1 MSPPINRTI
10 QKDDYVIVSEDP
22 QIASS
27 ANNPEIKIQIRHPLS
42 DIVFMVEEMCGDFLV
57 LAAQGAFEGGKVIY
71 RQDKI
76 ELEIVTKE
84 FAKAMMSSKD
94 LDIVMEQTYHR
105 WHHEGFHEDD

>member
-10 QKDDYVIVSEDP
+10 QKGDYVIVSTDP

-42 DIVFMVEEMCGDFLV
+42 DIIFMVEEMCGDFLV

-71 RQDKI
+71 RQETIK
-76 ELEIVTKE
+76 LEIVTEE

-94 LDIVMEQTYHR
+94 LDIVMEQTYHG
-105 WHHEGFHEDD
+105 WHHEGFHHDD

>member
-10 QKDDYVIVSEDP
+10 QKDDYVIVSADP
-22 QIASS
+22 QISS
-27 ANNPEIKIQIRHPLS
+27 SPNNPEIKIEIRHPLS
-42 DIVFMVEEMCGDFLV
+42 DIIFMVEEMCGDFLV
-57 LAAQGAFEGGKVIY
+57 LAAQGPFEGGKVIY

-94 LDIVMEQTYHR
+94 LDIVMSQTYSK
-105 WHHEGFHEDD
+105 WHHEEIYDDH